1 MKQIDIKEYLQLYPG
16 LRKWIN
22 ECPACHTMGYKP
34 EMPECIG
41 GEYPFSGRIVRKAL
55 KPMEI
60 DEAGFCLTCSKFR
73 K

>member
-1 MKQIDIKEYLQLYPG
+1 
-16 LRKWIN
+16 
-22 ECPACHTMGYKP
+22 MGYKP

-41 GEYPFSGRIVRKAL
+41 GEYPFAGRIVIKAL
-55 KPMEI
+55 KPIEV